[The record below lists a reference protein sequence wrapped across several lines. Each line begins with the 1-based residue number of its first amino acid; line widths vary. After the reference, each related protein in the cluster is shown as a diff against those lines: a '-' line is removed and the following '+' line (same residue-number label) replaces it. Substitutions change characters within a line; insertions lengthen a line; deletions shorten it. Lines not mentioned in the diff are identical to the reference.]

1 MPIDVRMPDGT
12 LVKNVPDNITQAD
25 LLARYNAFSA
35 QPATSVAPEIQVK
48 PQAPQV
54 GPEGAPIPS
63 ILQNKEPP
71 VPEQTLLQKIVG
83 DQPDRGPKGP
93 GARELASDVFAAAKQ
108 FPEQLASS
116 AIQAYQGKDVET
128 IADQES
134 TANKIVEDARKAAEA
149 NMAIKGAED
158 VYTDF
163 LGAKIKRSDIRN
175 LPQNLS
181 FSLIAM
187 GSALLS
193 GLGTTAATKNPIAG
207 YGAGAATAGKVA
219 YNIDTNSF
227 LRDLREGLNQ
237 ASIEQRGIPITNE
250 EFVKI
255 AQSPEMQAKAKEFNL
270 DVRGKGAVDELANIH
285 GLHEAGWEAISSTV
299 GLGAG
304 KYIFKEALKGKIL
317 KPVAAFTGEL
327 GLELAGETATQL
339 GQSNVE
345 RKAGMHEDAERS
357 WSNASDWKKSYKEV
371 AGPTILTTAVLGGAP
386 AAAGA
391 AKRVFTKATQQPAP
405 QERVEPEVTPPVTPE
420 EAPATP
426 APVEA
431 VTAAPTK
438 IDTSHDTQ
446 AMLDELAGKDIEYIP
461 EEEAKLTEIPK
472 EQISNA
478 KQLTKAL
485 GGENAQQLKDDF
497 NPTYNYTNKDGVEV
511 TFKEDGK
518 VFNLV
523 PGDED
528 TQVGSDIHLDYIGS
542 KDRNKGL
549 ASKELDRIINMAD
562 DNNLSISLEVDKQDK
577 NGLSNDQL
585 KDWYQ
590 RKGFVFPRGNDIGY
604 RPRPDESLRGY
615 PEKTIQVPEDKI
627 QDAGQQ
633 INSDLTKR
641 TFSDEETFYEMFNN
655 GSLKEG
661 YQAVPTESA
670 PKGYDEVYYYDGKN
684 KPVRVSD
691 VYARYD
697 MKNNK
702 TVVERLIGPKE
713 EPTGVITEEDKE
725 FTPVGGRLINKAD
738 VARLGRESAIALQQN
753 LAAQEAERD
762 KQIRREIREDKFPAA
777 KTPSLASA
785 LKALGGINQS
795 NKLDMLKDT
804 GKVFN
809 YESAFSKDGEDLL
822 TYIENGSLDEYLP
835 HQLRLSNTPPNE
847 AFDARPAYDYISSVI
862 ESKQKVHDYDY
873 ELAKIDHENKIREKY
888 LAKQYMEPNEEAQ
901 AEAAKLQGKEYM
913 NVEVPIPK
921 VTEQELLAQFSAQAQ
936 EYISEMPIFESAK
949 ETKSF
954 KIEMNKLRRAI
965 KKGMVSEADV
975 IPAIDQIYESTQKD
989 YEPSERIRGAE
1000 IIKEKLL
1007 AAKRRKELSP
1017 EIVDMALFLID
1028 KNPALVKDLA
1038 VSIKASKRD
1047 GRAGG
1052 YAPLARLATIF
1063 KYTPNNE
1070 TAVHEIL
1077 HHLERMMPKDIQAA
1091 IRKAWSRNLKVSAE
1105 RAFGGTNETLKQ
1117 YYRDVIDY
1125 HTNGDEKAE
1134 KRAMSLLAANTVGYD
1149 HYQNF
1154 NPSEFWAIN
1163 GSSIVQNRYNA
1174 DISESMVERI
1184 KNWLSEF
1191 VEKVKALFNL
1201 QSDAAVIR
1209 ALNSVAKGDGKFI
1222 TDMIHEG
1229 ALALDI
1235 STPIKHEF
1243 NMDDIPKKDDETF
1256 TIPSGT
1262 EIFHGSHGSLANEI
1276 LKNGSILKSKT
1287 SMTSSGGLT
1296 SEGGLIWFADKN
1308 EAALYAKS
1316 ERDYGAVAS
1325 YERKF
1330 GKREPGKVFV
1340 TVTNKPLKIIGT
1352 NYKLT
1357 QDEATK
1363 LNEALGLPEYK
1374 YLQKGFDLRLA
1385 ETRAVVYRQ
1394 SNIERYTNA
1403 RGEQIDCPWPV
1414 ILETLGYDGIYH
1426 ETGIGLNLNEIKASK
1441 VLEATEENLA
1451 NIERRSNKP
1460 QEFIDAMFA
1469 KYPQNPYKPT
1479 EFGMT
1484 FGEGEDMKV
1493 AFFDLKPSKTD
1504 PNNAVNVNFFY
1515 TFPQREGVGTKAMKQ
1530 LQDDA
1535 AAAGIDLELF
1545 PKQHG
1550 AVSGKALEKFYNKL
1564 GFNRE
1569 KGRAFVWKAPIKEYA
1584 NIQRPP
1590 RNIRG
1595 QEVLPQWHGPEESKL
1610 DLWLY
1615 RLQNKQIDTKRVQE
1629 LIGDIEEDW
1638 NVYDKEQ
1645 LYHGRTAAGIRNFLL
1660 KELLPIIKEIE
1671 RLKIKPED
1679 VRTYLHNRH
1688 AEERNIQMNKINPD
1702 IYDETTGR
1710 TIPNPLKDKGSGIST
1725 ADARAYLAGLDP
1737 ARKQVLEQIA
1747 TKFDQ
1752 MVKGTQQILI
1762 NSGAESADTIAKWNS
1777 TYEHYVPLF
1786 RVEDEMARPTG
1797 MGGTG
1802 QGFGV
1807 RGAFSKR
1814 ALGSEKD
1821 VQDILSNIIAQR
1833 ERALIRAEKIRVG
1846 RALYGLAIQ
1855 NPNSDF
1861 WLAINPD
1868 AIRNR
1873 KQAIAELR
1881 RMGVPDA
1888 EQMIDNLMAEPKERY
1903 LKKTRA
1909 AEEGFEP
1916 DEDFDFDS
1924 GLPVN
1929 ESKEVVASKV
1939 NVMARYKD
1947 FVFPVRINGKDRYIF
1962 FNKNDPRALRM
1973 VQSLKNLDVEN
1984 LGYLESVFGKFTR
1997 WFKNVN
2003 TQYNPVFGL
2012 VNFVRDFG
2020 GTLLNLTNTEIK
2032 GKQAQVIAGAY
2043 KAMGG
2048 ILNVHRAERKGKP
2061 LPTGPW
2067 AKLYQEAR
2075 DEGFQ
2080 TGYRDSLIRNQEE
2093 MQIVEHTLSQFK
2105 DGNTKKAFYAVLGGL
2120 TDYNDMME
2128 NAFRLS
2134 AYKVARD
2141 QGLSKQKAAI
2151 IAKNLTVNF
2160 DRKGAWTSSVNAL
2173 YAFFNASVQGTE
2185 RIYQTIKGP
2194 KGKMIIGGGI
2204 LAGMVQAV
2212 MLAAAGYGDDDP
2224 PEFVRERNF
2233 IIPLVDGTYLT
2244 VPYPLGYNILPNS
2257 GRIVMDFMIHGG
2269 RNPGKHMT
2277 SLMSSVMNS
2286 FNPLG
2291 SSGFAIQTLMPTAID
2306 PIVALAENKDSF
2318 GRPIYRPDRATAP
2331 TPGYTRSR
2339 DTASTLGKG
2348 IAEFLNWA
2356 SGGTKYQ
2363 KGSIS
2368 PTGDEVDFL
2377 AGQVGGGLYREV
2389 TKAGKAVSAAI
2400 TGEEIPSYQ
2409 RPVVGRFLGSTG
2421 SPAAVSQTFYNNVT
2435 RMTDHENEIKGRM
2448 KNREDVEGYL
2458 NDNPEARL
2466 WKRANTIENKINELN
2481 KRKRMFIERGFP
2493 KERIKAVDAQK
2504 TLLMQ
2509 RFNDQVSNLTPE

>member
-1 MPIDVRMPDGT
+1 MSDIVAKLADGT
-12 LVKNVPDNITQAD
+12 ELRFPASTPDDVVNNAVKNY
-25 LLARYNAFSA
+25 LAE
-35 QPATSVAPEIQVK
+35 PANQVTAAPNV
-48 PQAPQV
+48 QAPV
-54 GPEGAPIPS
+54 TPTGPEGAPIPPILQTQEKPKIETANPLEAFIGSTKRMGSDIVTGAQLPFDANKATIEGMARQEGITEKSATSLEAVKQAYENDGIIPAAKEVATQFPSFIAEQAPLVGSMYAGAKAGAMLPVPPMLKPYTAIAGS
-63 ILQNKEPP
+63 ILLP
-71 VPEQTLLQKIVG
+71 I
-83 DQPDRGPKGP
+83 
-93 GARELASDVFAAAKQ
+93 LAYSG
-108 FPEQLASS
+108 SS
-116 AIQAYQGKDVET
+116 A
-128 IADQES
+128 
-134 TANKIVEDARKAAEA
+134 
-149 NMAIKGAED
+149 
-158 VYTDF
+158 
-163 LGAKIKRSDIRN
+163 
-175 LPQNLS
+175 
-181 FSLIAM
+181 
-187 GSALLS
+187 
-193 GLGTTAATKNPIAG
+193 
-207 YGAGAATAGKVA
+207 
-219 YNIDTNSF
+219 
-227 LRDLREGLNQ
+227 
-237 ASIEQRGIPITNE
+237 
-250 EFVKI
+250 
-255 AQSPEMQAKAKEFNL
+255 
-270 DVRGKGAVDELANIH
+270 
-285 GLHEAGWEAISSTV
+285 
-299 GLGAG
+299 
-304 KYIFKEALKGKIL
+304 
-317 KPVAAFTGEL
+317 
-327 GLELAGETATQL
+327 
-339 GQSNVE
+339 E
-345 RKAGMHEDAERS
+345 RKAGEQISKGEKVDIDAAGAF
-357 WSNASDWKKSYKEV
+357 ASGTAQAALDRLSLGLSGLSKLFGISYKQLGTEAAEKIAKESIGTALV
-371 AGPTILTTAVLGGAP
+371 KGTLKTEALEMPTEIAQQAIERYYAGLSLTDADALKEYGEIAYATSLMGPLGGA
-386 AAAGA
+386 ARLQERSQ
-391 AKRVFTKATQQPAP
+391 AKKATTPTP
-405 QERVEPEVTPPVTPE
+405 PPISERIEPEVTPREPVVEVGQPTIVPSPE
-420 EAPATP
+420 IEAYDKEIAKAQP
-426 APVEA
+426 APVEP
-431 VTAAPTK
+431 VTEPTK

-461 EEEAKLTEIPK
+461 EEEAKPTEIPK

-478 KQLTKAL
+478 KQLTKTL

-604 RPRPDESLRGY
+604 RPRPDESLLGY

-697 MKNNK
+697 AENK
-702 TVVERLIGPKE
+702 KVVIDRLAA
-713 EPTGVITEEDKE
+713 EPTGVISETEKE

-738 VARLGRESAIALQQN
+738 AARLARESAIALEQN
-753 LAAQEAERD
+753 LKNQEIQRD

-785 LKALGGINQS
+785 LKALGGIKQS
-795 NKLDMLKDT
+795 NKLDMIGDT

-809 YESAFSKDGEDLL
+809 YESAFSEDGEDLL
-822 TYIENGSLDEYLP
+822 THIENGDLDQYLP
-835 HQLRLSNTPPNE
+835 YQIRLSNTPENE
-847 AFDARPAYDYISSVI
+847 PFDPRPGYEYISKVI
-862 ESKQKVHDYDY
+862 ESKQKAYDYDY

-888 LAKQYMEPNEEAQ
+888 LAKEYMEPNEEAQ
-901 AEAAKLQGKEYM
+901 AAAAELQGKEYM
-913 NVEVPIPK
+913 NVEIPIPK

-1038 VSIKASKRD
+1038 VSITASKRD

-1077 HHLERMMPKDIQAA
+1077 HHLERMMPKDIQAS
-1091 IRKAWSRNLKVSAE
+1091 IRKAWSRSLSTSAA

-1125 HTNGDEKAE
+1125 HTNGDEKAQ

-1184 KNWLSEF
+1184 KNWLLEF

-1222 TDMIHEG
+1222 TDMIHTDSDTFNIQQSKTDTPEFKKWFGNSKVVNPDGTPRVMYHGTKQDLDEFKSAYQITKEKDSRYGAYGLAGIYFTPDPSFASAYARSDFRKRKQQANVLPVYLRMEKPYFYPEG
-1229 ALALDI
+1229 KWAQVKAAFLN
-1235 STPIKHEF
+1235 PIERFKLNREVTKNIREKGF
-1243 NMDDIPKKDDETF
+1243 PD
-1256 TIPSGT
+1256 
-1262 EIFHGSHGSLANEI
+1262 LANIKSMQINKEGYRFVRI
-1276 LKNGSILKSKT
+1276 QEVNKLK
-1287 SMTSSGGLT
+1287 
-1296 SEGGLIWFADKN
+1296 
-1308 EAALYAKS
+1308 AK
-1316 ERDYGAVAS
+1316 
-1325 YERKF
+1325 
-1330 GKREPGKVFV
+1330 
-1340 TVTNKPLKIIGT
+1340 
-1352 NYKLT
+1352 
-1357 QDEATK
+1357 
-1363 LNEALGLPEYK
+1363 
-1374 YLQKGFDLRLA
+1374 
-1385 ETRAVVYRQ
+1385 
-1394 SNIERYTNA
+1394 
-1403 RGEQIDCPWPV
+1403 
-1414 ILETLGYDGIYH
+1414 GYDGIISPN
-1426 ETGIGLNLNEIKASK
+1426 GQMFIVFDGNQVKSAIGNKGTYNPE
-1441 VLEATEENLA
+1441 
-1451 NIERRSNKP
+1451 SNKIY
-1460 QEFIDAMFA
+1460 E
-1469 KYPQNPYKPT
+1469 
-1479 EFGMT
+1479 
-1484 FGEGEDMKV
+1484 
-1493 AFFDLKPSKTD
+1493 
-1504 PNNAVNVNFFY
+1504 
-1515 TFPQREGVGTKAMKQ
+1515 
-1530 LQDDA
+1530 
-1535 AAAGIDLELF
+1535 
-1545 PKQHG
+1545 
-1550 AVSGKALEKFYNKL
+1550 
-1564 GFNRE
+1564 
-1569 KGRAFVWKAPIKEYA
+1569 

-1590 RNIRG
+1590 RNFRG
-1595 QEVLPQWHGPEESKL
+1595 QEVLPQWHGPEESKMD
-1610 DLWLY
+1610 DLIYLI
-1615 RLQNKQIDTKRVQE
+1615 QNKQIDTKRVQE
-1629 LIGDIEEDW
+1629 AIGDIEENW
-1638 NVYDKEQ
+1638 NVYEKEQ
-1645 LYHGRTAAGIRNFLL
+1645 LYHGRTASGIRNFLL
-1660 KELLPIIKEIE
+1660 KELLPVIKEIE
-1671 RLKIKPED
+1671 RLKISPED
-1679 VRTYLHNRH
+1679 IRAYLHNRH

-1702 IYDETTGR
+1702 IYDPKTGR
-1710 TIPNPLKDKGSGIST
+1710 TTPNPLKDKGSGIST
-1725 ADARAYLAGLDP
+1725 ADAQAYLNNLDP
-1737 ARKQVLEQIA
+1737 AKKQVFEQIA
-1747 TKFDQ
+1747 TKFDE

-1762 NSGAESADTIAKWNS
+1762 NSGNESAETIAKWNK
-1777 TYEHYVPLF
+1777 TYKHYVPLF
-1786 RVEDEMARPTG
+1786 RVEDEMARPSG

-1802 QGFGV
+1802 QGFGT
-1807 RGAFSKR
+1807 RGNFSKR
-1814 ALGSEKD
+1814 AMGSEKD

-1833 ERALIRAEKIRVG
+1833 ERALIRAEKTRVG
-1846 RALYGLAIQ
+1846 RALYGMAIQ
-1855 NPNSDF
+1855 NANPDF
-1861 WLAINPD
+1861 WLPINPD
-1868 AIRNR
+1868 AIRNK
-1873 KQAIAELR
+1873 KQAIAELT
-1881 RMGVPDA
+1881 RMGIPDA
-1888 EQMIDNLMAEPKERY
+1888 ENVVNNLMAEPKERY
-1903 LKKTRA
+1903 LRKINV
-1909 AEEGFEP
+1909 AEGAVEP

-1929 ESKEVVASKV
+1929 ESKEVVASKI

-1984 LGYLESVFGKFTR
+1984 LGLALSIAGKFTR

-2012 VNFVRDFG
+2012 VNFVRDFSG
-2020 GTLLNLTNTEIK
+2020 ALLNLTSTEIK
-2032 GKQAQVIAGAY
+2032 GEQAKVIAGAY

-2075 DEGFQ
+2075 AEGFQ

-2093 MQIVEHTLSQFK
+2093 MQIVENTLNQFK
-2105 DGNTKKAFYAVLGGL
+2105 DGNTKKAFYAVIGGL
-2120 TDYNDMME
+2120 TDFNDMME
-2128 NAFRLS
+2128 NAIRLS
-2134 AYKVARD
+2134 AYKVALD
-2141 QGLSKQKAAI
+2141 KGLSKQKAAI

-2160 DRKGAWTSSVNAL
+2160 DKKGAKTAQVNAL

-2212 MLAAAGYGDDDP
+2212 MLAGAGYDDDDP
-2224 PEFVRERNF
+2224 PEFVREKNF

-2244 VPYPLGYNILPNS
+2244 VPYPLGYNVLPNS
-2257 GRIVMDFMIHGG
+2257 GRIVMDFMLHGG
-2269 RNPGKHMT
+2269 RNPGKHAVNF
-2277 SLMSSVMNS
+2277 LSSVVNS

-2291 SSGFAIQTLMPTAID
+2291 STGFSMQTIMPTVLD
-2306 PIVALAENKDSF
+2306 PLAALSENKDAF
-2318 GRPIYRPDRATAP
+2318 GRPISRKDRATAP

-2339 DTASTLGKG
+2339 ETSTKISQGL
-2348 IAEFLNWA
+2348 AYFLNLA
-2356 SGGTKYQ
+2356 SGGSKYQ
-2363 KGSIS
+2363 KGYIS
-2368 PTGDEVDFL
+2368 PTADELDFL
-2377 AGQVGGGLYREV
+2377 AGQIGGGLYREV
-2389 TKAGKAVSAAI
+2389 TKAGKAVSSVF
-2400 TGEEIPSYQ
+2400 TGEEIPTYQ
-2409 RPVVGRFLGSTG
+2409 RPVVGRFVGATG
-2421 SPAAVSQTFYNNVT
+2421 SQASVAQSFYNNVT

-2458 NDNPEARL
+2458 KDYPEARL
-2466 WKRANTIENKINELN
+2466 WKRANSVENKINELN
-2481 KRKRMFIERGFP
+2481 KRKRLFVERGFP
-2493 KERIKAVDAQK
+2493 KERIQAIDAQK

-2509 RFNDQVSNLTPE
+2509 RFNDQVKNLRPD

>member
-63 ILQNKEPP
+63 ILQNQEPP
-71 VPEQTLLQKIVG
+71 VLEQTLLQKIVG

-93 GARELASDVFAAAKQ
+93 GVKELASDVYAAAKQ

-128 IADQES
+128 IADEES

-158 VYTDF
+158 IYTDF

-181 FSLIAM
+181 FSLVAM

-339 GQSNVE
+339 GQSNIE
-345 RKAGMHEDAERS
+345 LKAGMHQDAERS
-357 WSNASDWKKSYKEV
+357 WSNAQDWKKSYKEV

-391 AKRVFTKATQQPAP
+391 AKRAIQKATQPPTP
-405 QERVEPEVTPPVTPE
+405 QERVEPEVTPPEVSETPV
-420 EAPATP
+420 
-426 APVEA
+426 PVETVSSDRVLLSA
-431 VTAAPTK
+431 QTRLNQIETKMKGTPDYEGVGPDGQPRTIKGQEPQIITDKERAEYDFLKNNITDLNAIAKTYGLTIDETAGLPAKETTEVK
-438 IDTSHDTQ
+438 TSHDTQ
-446 AMLDELAGKDIEYIP
+446 AMLDELSGKDIEYVP
-461 EEEAKLTEIPK
+461 EEDKAATTTTEVKTITSVPDSAFNGDLEEGLNRVFLSDAFTGDSVPLTS
-472 EQISNA
+472 Q
-478 KQLTKAL
+478 
-485 GGENAQQLKDDF
+485 
-497 NPTYNYTNKDGVEV
+497 
-511 TFKEDGK
+511 
-518 VFNLV
+518 
-523 PGDED
+523 
-528 TQVGSDIHLDYIGS
+528 
-542 KDRNKGL
+542 
-549 ASKELDRIINMAD
+549 
-562 DNNLSISLEVDKQDK
+562 
-577 NGLSNDQL
+577 
-585 KDWYQ
+585 
-590 RKGFVFPRGNDIGY
+590 GF
-604 RPRPDESLRGY
+604 RPDEVKAL
-615 PEKTIQVPEDKI
+615 E
-627 QDAGQQ
+627 DAGLATDGRMNRQQ
-633 INSDLTKR
+633 YGQWM
-641 TFSDEETFYEMFNN
+641 EERSARISGKSKFAPAEEVT
-655 GSLKEG
+655 
-661 YQAVPTESA
+661 TE
-670 PKGYDEVYYYDGKN
+670 VN
-684 KPVRVSD
+684 KQ
-691 VYARYD
+691 
-697 MKNNK
+697 
-702 TVVERLIGPKE
+702 

-738 VARLGRESAIALQQN
+738 ADKLARESAIALQQN
-753 LAAQEAERD
+753 LATQEAE
-762 KQIRREIREDKFPAA
+762 KEATLKREIREEKFREPPTQTLSA
-777 KTPSLASA
+777 KLVEE
-785 LKALGGINQS
+785 GGISRDQ
-795 NKLDMLKDT
+795 KRDMLGET
-804 GKVFN
+804 GKVEGYDHVFR
-809 YESAFSKDGEDLL
+809 EKGGDLL
-822 TYIENGSLDEYLP
+822 TLVKDGKLDEYLP
-835 HQLRLSNTPPNE
+835 PDIRTTATPPNE
-847 AFDARPAYDYISSVI
+847 LYDARPGYNYISDLI
-862 ESKQKVHDYDY
+862 KTGEKIHTYDY
-873 ELAKIDHENKIREKY
+873 EMAKLQHENMVYEKN
-888 LAKQYMEPNEEAQ
+888 LAKQQMTPNEAAQ
-901 AEAAKLQGKEYM
+901 AAAAEEQGKIFLSQGKIKGGTTPDVADSIIRKILGKEGRKLLDDKKLRLVASANQLDTRLLDQITNNTRAFYDPVTNTSYIITDRVLPYELKPM
-913 NVEVPIPK
+913 ILHEVGVHYGMRRMLGDVAYKNLLANIEKLHKTDAAVKEAWDTVLQTESYAQLLEKEESKAAFLEEVLAHLGESAPNHSLWKRIVQAVKTFLIKNNIIKDLSSSEIKDLVTASLKHAAYEKIDPSKVILSDKEKGLEARLQQANTPEFKQWFGDSKIVDEKGNPK
-921 VTEQELLAQFSAQAQ
+921 VMYHGTKKDIDQFKSAYQ
-936 EYISEMPIFESAK
+936 IAK
-949 ETKSF
+949 ERDPRFGAFGLAGIYFTPDASFASMYAKPDFRKRKEQANVLPVYLRMENPYVYPEGKWAQVKSAFLNPIERF
-954 KIEMNKLRRAI
+954 KYNREV
-965 KKGMVSEADV
+965 KKN
-975 IPAIDQIYESTQKD
+975 
-989 YEPSERIRGAE
+989 
-1000 IIKEKLL
+1000 IKEKGFPDS
-1007 AAKRRKELSP
+1007 E
-1017 EIVDMALFLID
+1017 
-1028 KNPALVKDLA
+1028 N
-1038 VSIKASKRD
+1038 IKSMQISRQ
-1047 GRAGG
+1047 G
-1052 YAPLARLATIF
+1052 YRF
-1063 KYTPNNE
+1063 
-1070 TAVHEIL
+1070 V
-1077 HHLERMMPKDIQAA
+1077 RIQEVNKL
-1091 IRKAWSRNLKVSAE
+1091 KA
-1105 RAFGGTNETLKQ
+1105 Q
-1117 YYRDVIDY
+1117 
-1125 HTNGDEKAE
+1125 
-1134 KRAMSLLAANTVGYD
+1134 
-1149 HYQNF
+1149 
-1154 NPSEFWAIN
+1154 
-1163 GSSIVQNRYNA
+1163 
-1174 DISESMVERI
+1174 
-1184 KNWLSEF
+1184 
-1191 VEKVKALFNL
+1191 
-1201 QSDAAVIR
+1201 
-1209 ALNSVAKGDGKFI
+1209 
-1222 TDMIHEG
+1222 
-1229 ALALDI
+1229 
-1235 STPIKHEF
+1235 
-1243 NMDDIPKKDDETF
+1243 
-1256 TIPSGT
+1256 
-1262 EIFHGSHGSLANEI
+1262 
-1276 LKNGSILKSKT
+1276 
-1287 SMTSSGGLT
+1287 
-1296 SEGGLIWFADKN
+1296 
-1308 EAALYAKS
+1308 
-1316 ERDYGAVAS
+1316 
-1325 YERKF
+1325 
-1330 GKREPGKVFV
+1330 
-1340 TVTNKPLKIIGT
+1340 
-1352 NYKLT
+1352 
-1357 QDEATK
+1357 
-1363 LNEALGLPEYK
+1363 
-1374 YLQKGFDLRLA
+1374 
-1385 ETRAVVYRQ
+1385 
-1394 SNIERYTNA
+1394 
-1403 RGEQIDCPWPV
+1403 
-1414 ILETLGYDGIYH
+1414 GYDGIISPDGQMYIVF
-1426 ETGIGLNLNEIKASK
+1426 EPNQIKSAIGNKGTFDTTS
-1441 VLEATEENLA
+1441 A
-1451 NIERRSNKP
+1451 NILESQR
-1460 QEFIDAMFA
+1460 QEKI
-1469 KYPQNPYKPT
+1469 K
-1479 EFGMT
+1479 
-1484 FGEGEDMKV
+1484 KV
-1493 AFFDLKPSKTD
+1493 AGWTDDRLEKLIRYGTYYGANSEKYAREYAVMMTPDEFLGLTTNKEMMETLEKEASELGPLDIDKMKEYDVPMYIKLKGPRTYEVENQWGSEVDTTQDAIK
-1504 PNNAVNVNFFY
+1504 VNGHEGRHRAILLKRAGVEKIPVVLMPEGGGQVNRDIIRMLKL
-1515 TFPQREGVGTKAMKQ
+1515 FPQFDGGNEVIVRNIIPINRLHEA
-1530 LQDDA
+1530 
-1535 AAAGIDLELF
+1535 EL
-1545 PKQHG
+1545 K
-1550 AVSGKALEKFYNKL
+1550 NML
-1564 GFNRE
+1564 GE
-1569 KGRAFVWKAPIKEYA
+1569 STIKYS
-1584 NIQRPP
+1584 QRPP
-1590 RNIRG
+1590 RNIKG
-1595 QEVLPQWHGPEESKL
+1595 QEVLPQWHGPEESKV
-1610 DLWLY
+1610 DEWIY

-1645 LYHGRTAAGIRNFLL
+1645 LYHGRTASGIRNFLL
-1660 KELLPIIKEIE
+1660 KELLPVIKEIE
-1671 RLKIKPED
+1671 RLKISPED
-1679 VRTYLHNRH
+1679 IRTYLHNRH
-1688 AEERNIQMNKINPD
+1688 AEERNNQMNKINPD
-1702 IYDETTGR
+1702 VYDETTGR

-1737 ARKQVLEQIA
+1737 ARKQLLEQIA

-1762 NSGAESADTIAKWNS
+1762 NSGAESQDTINKWNS

-1786 RVEDEMARPTG
+1786 RIEDEMARPTG

-1814 ALGSEKD
+1814 AMGSEKD

-1855 NPNSDF
+1855 NPNPDF
-1861 WLAINPD
+1861 WLPINPD

-1873 KQAIAELR
+1873 KQAVAELR

-1973 VQSLKNLDVEN
+1973 VQALKNLDAEN
-1984 LGYLESVFGKFTR
+1984 LGYLESIFGRFTR

-2012 VNFVRDFG
+2012 VNFLRDMS
-2020 GTLLNLTNTEIK
+2020 GTFLNLTNTEIK

-2067 AKLYQEAR
+2067 ATLYQEAR

-2093 MQIVEHTLSQFK
+2093 MQIVERTLSQFK

-2185 RIYQTIKGP
+2185 RIYQTLKGP
-2194 KGKMIIGGGI
+2194 KGRIIIGGGI

-2224 PEFVRERNF
+2224 PEFVREKNF
-2233 IIPLVDGTYLT
+2233 IIPLADGTYIT

-2269 RNPGKHMT
+2269 RNPGKHT
-2277 SLMSSVMNS
+2277 TALMSAIMNS

-2306 PIVALAENKDSF
+2306 PLVALAENKDAF
-2318 GRPIYRPDRATAP
+2318 GRPIYRPDRTTAP

-2339 DTASTLGKG
+2339 DTSSTLGKG
-2348 IAEFLNWA
+2348 LAEFLNWA
-2356 SGGTKYQ
+2356 SGGTKYT

-2368 PTGDEVDFL
+2368 PTADEIDFL

-2389 TKAGKAVSAAI
+2389 SKAAKAVGAQS
-2400 TGEEIPSYQ
+2400 TGEALAPYQ
-2409 RPVVGRFLGSTG
+2409 RPLVSRFYGETG
-2421 SPAAVSQTFYNNVT
+2421 SPAAVSQTFYNNIT

-2448 KNREDVEGYL
+2448 KNREDVQSYL
-2458 NDNPEARL
+2458 DNNPEARL
-2466 WKRANTIENKINELN
+2466 WKRANSIENKINELN
-2481 KRKRMFIERGFP
+2481 KRKRTFIQRGYP
-2493 KERIKAVDAQK
+2493 KERVQAIDAQK
-2504 TLLMQ
+2504 TMMMQ
-2509 RFNDQVSNLTPE
+2509 RFNDQVSKLTPE